1 MSKVIQFL
9 ESVGAAPALLPDQ
22 YAALVAE
29 LDVGD
34 AQRDALI
41 GRDTAAL
48 GELLGGRPVMRCAI
62 FEPQRE
68 PGQDPDQQSPGEG
81 GEEPDSIPDNDS
93 QAA

>member
-29 LDVGD
+29 LDVGN

-48 GELLGGRPVMRCAI
+48 GELLGGRSVMWCTV
-62 FEPQRE
+62 FEPQRDPQPE
-68 PGQDPDQQSPGEG
+68 QLPDQDGEQPEG
-81 GEEPDSIPDNDS
+81 LPDEDS
-93 QAA
+93 DAA